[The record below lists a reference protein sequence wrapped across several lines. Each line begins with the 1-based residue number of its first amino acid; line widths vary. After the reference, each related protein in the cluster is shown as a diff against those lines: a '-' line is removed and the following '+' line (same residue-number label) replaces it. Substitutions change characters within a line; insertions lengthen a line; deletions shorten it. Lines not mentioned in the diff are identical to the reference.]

1 MTHLLVALSSHGF
14 GHAAQAAAV
23 VNAWRRRQPELR
35 LTLRTSL
42 PADLL
47 ARRFAG
53 EFELTPCNTDVGML
67 MSTALDADLAATAA
81 AYAQFHAGW
90 DHRVQDEARALACL
104 APDLV
109 LADVPYLPLAA
120 AAAISIPAVAMCS
133 LNWAD
138 IYAHYF
144 LATRPEARAIHAQI
158 LDAYRRADCFLQLEP
173 GMPMSNL
180 SRRVAIGPV
189 AHVGV
194 NRRAALSAALGLP
207 PTSRVMA
214 ISLGGI
220 DMRLPIEHWP
230 PLPDVHWLVPSAW
243 QVAHPSATAME
254 SLDMSITDILSSVD
268 VLIGKPGYGT
278 FAEAACN
285 GTRVLYVRRP
295 DWPEDP
301 FLVEWLMRHGN
312 ALEISRRQLESGDLA
327 VPLRK
332 LCEQPRRPPVIPAG
346 IEHAVNNLM
355 SHWPG
360 STVKSRSK
368 PATR

>member
-1 MTHLLVALSSHGF
+1 M
-14 GHAAQAAAV
+14 
-23 VNAWRRRQPELR
+23 VNACRRRQPELR

-42 PADLL
+42 PADFL
-47 ARRFAG
+47 ARRFEG
-53 EFELTPCNTDVGML
+53 EFELTPCNTDIGML

-81 AYAQFHAGW
+81 AYTQFHAEW
-90 DHRVQDEARALACL
+90 ERRVQDETRALARL

-144 LATRPEARAIHAQI
+144 LATRPEAPAIHAQI
-158 LDAYRRADCFLQLEP
+158 LDAYQRAACFLQLEP
-173 GMPMSNL
+173 GMPMLNL

-189 AHVGV
+189 AHVGD
-194 NRRAALSAALGLP
+194 NRRAELNAALGLP
-207 PTSRVMA
+207 PTARVMA

-243 QVAHPSATAME
+243 RVAHPAATAME
-254 SLDMSITDILSSVD
+254 SLEMSITDILSSVD

-295 DWPEDP
+295 NWPEDP
-301 FLVEWLMRHGN
+301 FLVEWLTRHGN
-312 ALEISRRQLESGDLA
+312 ALEISRRQLERGDLA

-332 LCEQPRRPPVIPAG
+332 LGEQPRRPRVIPTG
-346 IEHAVNNLM
+346 IEQAVNILM
-355 SHWPG
+355 SLRADSAVRRRPRP
-360 STVKSRSK
+360 VSR
-368 PATR
+368 